1 MIVIGLRNGTELAV
15 KLAKELKSKYSPLF
29 IHEFPDG
36 EFKLR
41 YDVPLRGQDVVLVQ
55 SLSIRPNDY
64 LVELLIAIETA
75 KQLGA
80 TKVTVVLPY
89 LCYARQDVA
98 FQPGEGISAFVVTDL
113 INYSGAD
120 EVYTVMTHIHRVP
133 TLRKLFHL
141 PGENVA
147 PFQEMANWIS
157 KNANL
162 KDVVLVGPDWES
174 KNVVDPVA
182 NILRV
187 PVAYFEKVRSGN
199 RKVKQTLK
207 GTPNV
212 KGKTAVILDDT
223 ISTGM
228 TIQGAAQTLK
238 KLGVKKIMVGTVHLM
253 GDEGAKRCLKLTKLF
268 AASDSI
274 PNKYVKFSC
283 ASSIAKAMQKN

>member
-1 MIVIGLRNGTELAV
+1 MLVVGLRNGKELGV
-15 KLAKELKSKYSPLF
+15 KLAKELKCKYSSLF

-41 YDVPLRGQDVVLVQ
+41 FDVPLRGQEVLLVQ
-55 SLSIRPNDY
+55 SLSVKPNDY

-80 TKVTVVLPY
+80 TKVTAVLPY
-89 LCYARQDVA
+89 LCYARQDIA
-98 FQPGEGISAFVVTDL
+98 FEQGEGVSAFVITDL

-120 EVYTVMTHIHRVP
+120 VVYTVMTHLHRVP
-133 TLRKLFHL
+133 TLKKLFHL

-147 PFQEMANWIS
+147 PFQEMAAWIS
-157 KNANL
+157 SNANL

-174 KNVVDPVA
+174 KNVVDPIA
-182 NILRV
+182 QILKV
-187 PVAYFEKVRSGN
+187 PVVYFEKVRSGN

-207 GTPNV
+207 GNYNV

-228 TIQGAAQTLK
+228 TIQGAALTLK
-238 KLGVKKIMVGTVHLM
+238 KLGAKKIMVGTVHLM
-253 GDEGAKRCLKLTKLF
+253 GEEGAKRCLKLTKLF

-274 PNKYVKFSC
+274 PNKYVKYSC
-283 ASSIAKAMQKN
+283 AGSIARAIQKN